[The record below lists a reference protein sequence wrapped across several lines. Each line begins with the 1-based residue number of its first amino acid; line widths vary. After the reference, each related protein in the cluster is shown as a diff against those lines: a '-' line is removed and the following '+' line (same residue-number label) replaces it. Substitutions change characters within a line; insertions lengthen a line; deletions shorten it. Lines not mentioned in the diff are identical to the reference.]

1 MRVQI
6 RHDRTEYVEKQ
17 KILYMDIWKKKTI
30 TLVSES
36 FGFNYFWFNRLQ
48 PKTEKNKDKTQKVP
62 QHIHSSTKK
71 RIPS

>member
-17 KILYMDIWKKKTI
+17 KILNMDIWKKTI

-36 FGFNYFWFNRLQ
+36 FGFNYF
-48 PKTEKNKDKTQKVP
+48 
-62 QHIHSSTKK
+62 
-71 RIPS
+71 